1 MHVVEVIMRV
11 KDGDIQRTLEW
22 WKGLVQKNGAYSKNG
37 QALSRMDGE
46 NSILIVRHTFS
57 DLGEEGI
64 FWDTWNGSDAAEHA
78 GLSSSE
84 YVDGPPSFHRYAVL
98 HSY

>member
-37 QALSRMDGE
+37 QALSRMDGV
-46 NSILIVRHTFS
+46 NSVLIARHTFD
-57 DLGEEGI
+57 DLGEEGR
-64 FWDTWNGSDAAEHA
+64 FWDTWNGSDAAEYA
-78 GLSSSE
+78 GENWNE
-84 YVDGPPSFHRYAVL
+84 YVDGPPSFHRYAIL